1 MEPADV
7 TTERIVKELLMNS
20 IGSGGNAKIE
30 IKGADG
36 WMTAGMVAL
45 AIIAGVSMYLAA
57 DARAEVRALRI
68 ENSQRI
74 DTERV
79 SREIFANWTAQEI
92 AAVRSYI
99 TTGKLAPMTPRPVT
113 TTKENP

>member
-36 WMTAGMVAL
+36 WVTAGMVGL
-45 AIIAGVSMYLAA
+45 GLLAA
-57 DARAEVRALRI
+57 AALYAASDARAEVRALRT
-68 ENSQRI
+68 EYSARI
-74 DTERV
+74 DAMRSDHEADAREFRQRDNALQAYINAGMAKAAKDAQSERKK
-79 SREIFANWTAQEI
+79 S
-92 AAVRSYI
+92 
-99 TTGKLAPMTPRPVT
+99 P
-113 TTKENP
+113 